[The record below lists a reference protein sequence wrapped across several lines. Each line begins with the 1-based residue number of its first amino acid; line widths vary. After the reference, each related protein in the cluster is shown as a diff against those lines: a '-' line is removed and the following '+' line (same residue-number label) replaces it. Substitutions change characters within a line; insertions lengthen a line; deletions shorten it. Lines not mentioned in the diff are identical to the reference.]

1 MSNHNALRDACFG
14 ELTSSLRALA
24 SEPSAQLALFPES
37 MNKADDL
44 ASRFDD
50 SSRAVQD
57 EYAPDLSRAQIDALD
72 AVSRRLATMS
82 RDGAEF
88 DPELWTDDAVRTS
101 PHWRDVRA
109 LARAALDA
117 LEGHV

>member
-1 MSNHNALRDACFG
+1 MSNNNALRDACFG
-14 ELTSSLRALA
+14 ELTLSLKALA
-24 SEPSAQLALFPES
+24 SEPSEQLALFPES
-37 MNKADDL
+37 QNKADDL
-44 ASRFDD
+44 AARFDD
-50 SSRAVQD
+50 SARAVQD
-57 EYAPDLSRAQIDALD
+57 EYAPDLSRTQVDALA

-88 DPELWTDDAVRTS
+88 DPELWTDAAVRTS

-117 LEGHV
+117 FEGSI